1 MSSASAPFFLSAAT
15 AVALATNQTNYAL
28 VAYPSLHLATGM
40 MPTQFS
46 TLSPPDSPADRLHLP
61 CFLSRN
67 SHLSCRSFLL
77 LPLPLLSPFFFF
89 PSPSPPLS
97 ASTFAAPHPSSASII
112 SSAPPSHP
120 VAEASLPD
128 SSYRTKGDDGD
139 VQIGLQ
145 YMLVV
150 GGGLAGRRGV
160 AGRGTCGWATM
171 ETGCRHDNRYS

>member
-15 AVALATNQTNYAL
+15 AVALPTNQTNEAL
-28 VAYPSLHLATGM
+28 VAYPSLHLATDM
-40 MPTQFS
+40 MPTQS
-46 TLSPPDSPADRLHLP
+46 SALSPSDSPADRLHLQ

-77 LPLPLLSPFFFF
+77 HLPLLSPLFFFH
-89 PSPSPPLS
+89 SRSPPWS
-97 ASTFAAPHPSSASII
+97 ASTFAAPHSSSASMV

-128 SSYRTKGDDGD
+128 SSYRTKGDDGN

-145 YMLVV
+145 YMLAE

-160 AGRGTCGWATM
+160 AGMGTCG
-171 ETGCRHDNRYS
+171 